1 MYAGHFTNCAYFA
14 IRINEM
20 VAQNNGRLAVG
31 TRFKISKLG
40 ALRCPDLANKTG
52 TIIEVSLRT
61 SGVTVLFD
69 GCARPTCLHQDYLT
83 PAQPSL
89 DADKKASPQRRRL
102 NASAYRPRM

>member
-1 MYAGHFTNCAYFA
+1 ML
-14 IRINEM
+14 
-20 VAQNNGRLAVG
+20 AQKSDRFVVG

-40 ALRCPDLANKTG
+40 ALRCPDLTNKTG
-52 TIIEVSLRT
+52 TVIEVSLRT
-61 SGVTVLFD
+61 TGITVLFD

-89 DADKKASPQRRRL
+89 DADKKASPQLRRL